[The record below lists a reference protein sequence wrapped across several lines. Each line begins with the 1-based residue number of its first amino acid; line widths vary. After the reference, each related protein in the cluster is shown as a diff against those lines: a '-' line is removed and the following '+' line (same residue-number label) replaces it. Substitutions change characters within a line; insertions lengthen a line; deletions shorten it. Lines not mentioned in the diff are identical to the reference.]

1 MKNPLESCPL
11 FHGKKDHP
19 ACKNCRARL
28 LYAEAYSLAE
38 EDQAKAMKKVTAAVP
53 TRSEIEAIYKKHMQ
67 IPSVIIPDAF
77 KTEIK
82 LTPRKP
88 GPDFTICIWPECDRL
103 GDYALGYCQ
112 RCYLR
117 YKRQR
122 PIGCE
127 GVKECKT
134 KGCTEPG
141 NYCLGLCLTCYS
153 RRRSGKA
160 RGGLK

>member
-1 MKNPLESCPL
+1 MKNPLEKCQL

-28 LYAEAYSLAE
+28 LYTDAYNHAE
-38 EDQAKAMKKVTAAVP
+38 EDQVKALKKVAAAIP
-53 TRSEIEAIYKKHMQ
+53 TRSEIEAIYKKHLE
-67 IPSVIIPDAF
+67 IPSVIVPAAL
-77 KTEIK
+77 KTEIER
-82 LTPRKP
+82 TPRKP
-88 GPDFTICIWPECDRL
+88 GPDFTICVWPECYRL

-122 PIGCE
+122 PIGVD

-134 KGCTEPG
+134 KGCTAPG

-153 RRRSGKA
+153 RRRSAKI
-160 RGGLK
+160 RG